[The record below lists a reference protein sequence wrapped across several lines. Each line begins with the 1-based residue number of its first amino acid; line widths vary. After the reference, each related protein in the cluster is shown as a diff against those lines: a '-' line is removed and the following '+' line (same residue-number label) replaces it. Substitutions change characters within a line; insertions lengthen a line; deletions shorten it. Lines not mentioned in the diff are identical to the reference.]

1 MDSHRHEERQRC
13 IREMA
18 HRICEEEGHP
28 QGQDKR
34 HWDMAETL
42 IRAGQNEWMESAAS
56 PDCAAFVDV
65 AGGTKDQPKACP
77 DRSTVA
83 LRPHRRS
90 RTAATRRK

>member
-1 MDSHRHEERQRC
+1 MDSPRHEERERC

-18 HRICEEEGHP
+18 HRIWEDEGHP

-42 IRAGQNEWMESAAS
+42 IRAGQNEWMKSAAS
-56 PDCAAFVDV
+56 ADSAAFVDV
-65 AGGTKDQPKACP
+65 AADIKDQPKAGP